1 MERMFEIQT
10 VTKEKRVE
18 IGNANRRDDVTGWD
32 WHEAG
37 EHCYWGTSGRSP
49 VTVSI
54 GTKEKQKD
62 ATTCKEGVSSGVEAV
77 SSRLPRSS
85 PWRGDDG
92 RSNGGAS
99 SSIPA
104 VVDAGP
110 WPFSTGDRSSS
121 TWAIEPLFPSSGSL
135 PFVLS

>member
-1 MERMFEIQT
+1 MFEIQT

-62 ATTCKEGVSSGVEAV
+62 AKI
-77 SSRLPRSS
+77 
-85 PWRGDDG
+85 G
-92 RSNGGAS
+92 RAH
-99 SSIPA
+99 
-104 VVDAGP
+104 V
-110 WPFSTGDRSSS
+110 
-121 TWAIEPLFPSSGSL
+121 
-135 PFVLS
+135 